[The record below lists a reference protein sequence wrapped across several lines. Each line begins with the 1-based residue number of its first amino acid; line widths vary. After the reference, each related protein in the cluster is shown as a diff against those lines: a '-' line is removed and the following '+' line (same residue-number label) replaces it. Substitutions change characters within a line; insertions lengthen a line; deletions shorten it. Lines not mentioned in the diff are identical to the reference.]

1 MADSDLDAWGSGSGG
16 VSAPGDLVKD
26 ALKKEKLLK
35 EIEAS
40 QQDLRTI
47 LGRVDTVQKE
57 VKKLTSDNETL
68 QMYIDNLTVQMAKRR

>member
-1 MADSDLDAWGSGSGG
+1 MSDFEEQAWGADST
-16 VSAPGDLVKD
+16 APAVGDLVKD

-47 LGRVDTVQKE
+47 LGRVETVQKE
-57 VKKLTSDNETL
+57 VQKLTSDNETL

>member
-1 MADSDLDAWGSGSGG
+1 MSAFDDDQGWGA
-16 VSAPGDLVKD
+16 APSPPAGDLIKD
-26 ALKKEKLLK
+26 ALRKEELLK

-47 LGRVDTVQKE
+47 MGRVETVQKE
-57 VKKLTSDNETL
+57 VDKLTSANETL